1 MIGQTSLYGLYLP
14 WFMLLAIAALVLHWG
29 VRRLLGAAGAY
40 RFIWHP
46 ALFDAA
52 LYVLLLY
59 ALSQLSGWSALA
71 TFLPSLSA

>member
-14 WFMLLAIAALVLHWG
+14 WFMLLAGGTLVVHWG

-40 RFIWHP
+40 RWVWHA

-59 ALSQLSGWSALA
+59 AMSRL
-71 TFLPSLSA
+71 TSLLQ